1 MDMNVDL
8 KTAYPAGHAPASVNA
23 KPAPATQAKDS
34 SDVQGT
40 QPERAQLE
48 QAVSDIQDYVSKAQR
63 NLEFSI
69 DDTTHKVVVKVIA
82 TESGDVIRQIPSET
96 VLMLAQRLQEGGT
109 GLFDEIV

>member
-8 KTAYPAGHAPASVNA
+8 KAAYPAGHTPASLTA
-23 KPAPATQAKDS
+23 KQAQAIQAKDS

-48 QAVSDIQDYVSKAQR
+48 QAVNDIQDYVNKAQR

-69 DDTTHKVVVKVIA
+69 DDSTQKVVVKVIA

-96 VLMLAQRLQEGGT
+96 ALLLAQRLQEGSS

>member
-8 KTAYPAGHAPASVNA
+8 KTAYPAGLAPASASQNGV
-23 KPAPATQAKDS
+23 KATQTKDS

-40 QPERAQLE
+40 EPERAQLE

-109 GLFDEIV
+109 GLFDEMV